1 MKTYE
6 SKICKQA
13 NCEWFV
19 ENKTY
24 PAGYC
29 ELNFSPIL
37 CGKGKKTD
45 AYKKHKEKQLLKLA
59 L

>member
-1 MKTYE
+1 MQAHK

-13 NCEWFV
+13 GCEWFV

-29 ELNFSPIL
+29 QLRFSPIL
-37 CGKGKKTD
+37 CGHGDKTE
-45 AYKKHKEKQLLKLA
+45 AYKKHKEKQLLRY
-59 L
+59 